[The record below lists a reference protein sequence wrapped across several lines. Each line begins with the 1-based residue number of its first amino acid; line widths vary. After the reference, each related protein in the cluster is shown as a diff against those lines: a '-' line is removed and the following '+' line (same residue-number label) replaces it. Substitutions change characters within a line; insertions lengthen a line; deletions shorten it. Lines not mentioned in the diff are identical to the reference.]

1 MQGIARKRLKFEKG
15 LPLVFFAC
23 LTLAVSPSYA
33 NNVQIKGTSTAM
45 ITGKCGRGDT
55 VRGKKDKQILSETL
69 HEAKSNAIRTHVAT
83 SGIAMANAFE
93 SKKSE
98 ILNNIEDFLLNPN
111 IRVLCD
117 RGTKILK
124 ISVTGELNKS
134 AFDRTL
140 SLGQSTVRERSR
152 LTAIFVARKQSEVKS
167 FDARRTDVSRS
178 TEMSEASQVAE
189 VGSDG
194 SMSAAGSSETTTKTE
209 TGGNVTYKADK
220 IQYQTFRPDGLETA
234 INEIFVSLG
243 YRPINNSQVEA
254 VSQGKF
260 DVSRFEE
267 EFASSQSISSET
279 LNDAF
284 SAISNIIPLLVV
296 ARLDVGVPVK
306 ARGNEEPTVVVD
318 VNAQVFRFDGLF
330 YETVAS
336 YGPVQMK
343 SSGLTSTAAEN
354 NAILEAS
361 RTAASQ
367 LGAQLL
373 QNNIF

>member
-33 NNVQIKGTSTAM
+33 NNLQIKGTSTAM

-69 HEAKSNAIRTHVAT
+69 HEAKSNAIRTHVAN

-260 DVSRFEE
+260 NVSRFEE

>member
-69 HEAKSNAIRTHVAT
+69 HEAKSNAIRTHVAN

-260 DVSRFEE
+260 NVSRFEE

>member
-23 LTLAVSPSYA
+23 LTLAVSPSSA

-69 HEAKSNAIRTHVAT
+69 HEAKSNAIRTHVAN

-260 DVSRFEE
+260 NVSRFEE

>member
-260 DVSRFEE
+260 NVSRFEE

>member
-1 MQGIARKRLKFEKG
+1 MVGRVRNKLNIGKALG
-15 LPLVFFAC
+15 SLCFAC
-23 LTLAVSPSYA
+23 LILGIPPIYGKD
-33 NNVQIKGTSTAM
+33 VQIKVISTAVL
-45 ITGKCGRGDT
+45 TGKCGRGDS
-55 VRGKKDKQILSETL
+55 VRGKKDKQIYSDTL
-69 HEAKSNAIRTHVAT
+69 QEARSNAIRRHVAN

-93 SKKSE
+93 NKKSE
-98 ILNNIEDFLLNPN
+98 ILANIEDFLLNPN

-140 SLGQSTVRERSR
+140 ALDQSTVRERSR

-167 FDARRTDVSRS
+167 FDARRTDVTRS
-178 TEMSEASQVAE
+178 TETSEASQAAE

-194 SMSAAGSSETTTKTE
+194 SMRAEGLSAKTTKTE
-209 TGGNVTYKADK
+209 TGGNVTYKADQ

-234 INEIFVSLG
+234 INEIFISLG
-243 YRPINNSQVEA
+243 YRPINNSQVETI
-254 VSQGKF
+254 SKGKF
-260 DVSRFEE
+260 SVSRFEE
-267 EFASSQSISSET
+267 EFSSSQNISSDT
-279 LNDAF
+279 LSEAF

-296 ARLDVGVPVK
+296 ARLDVGVPIK
-306 ARGNEEPTVVVD
+306 ARGNEQPTVVVD
-318 VNAQVFRFDGLF
+318 VNAQVYRFDGLF

-343 SSGLTSTAAEN
+343 SSGLTSSAAEN
-354 NAILEAS
+354 NAILDAS